1 MAKHLFA
8 QTISDG
14 VLARVG
20 GPSEAGQETRGLI
33 FTLACFLT
41 AIGKI

>member
-14 VLARVG
+14 VFGQGR

-33 FTLACFLT
+33 FALACFLT